1 MPASI
6 VGNNQRLLLGY
17 DGTLE
22 RHEKESTKLSL
33 RLRLNLLITVL
44 LLTFMLAMGTMIIK
58 GTRTSIQEGVETATR
73 VTTQLLDT
81 VIVSAFRNP
90 ELGPPHEVLHAFL
103 ISLGH
108 VRSNDIF
115 LYDAAGRLIYRSP
128 PSRYRVDAEAPAWF
142 AAMVAPHQ
150 ETVNRRIQYGTLVV
164 ISNPGGAIREAW
176 ANLKPLLW
184 MAVIFFIAVN
194 LLVNWML
201 GRALRPLD
209 GILGAINRM
218 EHGDLAIRLPQ
229 YDLPE
234 FNRIGQSF
242 NRMAASLET
251 STEESR
257 RLALVVKQT
266 GDAIMMHDLDGNI
279 SLWNPAAER
288 LFGYTSAEILGR
300 SATALIPEGREHE
313 LKQNLAAIM
322 ERRLIENFE
331 TQRLTRDGVL
341 LDVALSAAPLIEPH
355 ENRVIGEICSM
366 RDITERKR
374 VEEAERKL
382 EENRQLTKLIQR
394 HIEDE
399 RRSLAREL
407 HDELGQY
414 VTAIKTFAVAIG
426 NKAESALPE
435 VAAGAQTIVA
445 AANHIYD
452 GMHNIIRQLRP
463 GALDNLG
470 LAETLKDSVAEWQA
484 QHPQIKFVLKVDRNL
499 KPLGET
505 ININLYRIVQ
515 EAVNNALK
523 YSGADEIKIALV
535 RTPAN
540 RISLTVGDNGVGVNM
555 CNVDQTR
562 HFGLLGM
569 RERTQALNGTFT
581 IESAPQQGV
590 SIHVEIP
597 IKTSGDG
604 LNGERDD

>member
-1 MPASI
+1 M
-6 VGNNQRLLLGY
+6 
-17 DGTLE
+17 
-22 RHEKESTKLSL
+22 SL

-44 LLTFMLAMGTMIIK
+44 MLLFMLAMGTVIIN

-90 ELGPPHEVLHAFL
+90 ELGATHEVLHAFL
-103 ISLGH
+103 VSLGH
-108 VRSNDIF
+108 VRSNDIL
-115 LYDAAGRLIYRSP
+115 LYDGAGRLIYHSP
-128 PSRYRVDAEAPAWF
+128 PSKYKVDAEAPAWF
-142 AAMVAPHQ
+142 SALVTPAP
-150 ETVNRRIQYGTLVV
+150 EKVSRRIQYGTLV
-164 ISNPGGAIREAW
+164 ITSSPGGAIREAW
-176 ANLKPLLW
+176 SALQPLLW
-184 MAVIFFIAVN
+184 TAAVFFIAVN
-194 LLVNWML
+194 LMVNWML
-201 GRALRPLD
+201 GRALRPMN

-218 EHGDLAIRLPQ
+218 EQGDLATRLPQ

-234 FNRIGQSF
+234 FNHIGQSF
-242 NRMAASLET
+242 NRMATSLET

-266 GDAIMMHDLDGNI
+266 GDAILMHDLEGNI

-288 LFGYTSAEILGR
+288 LFGYTAEEIVGR
-300 SATALIPEGREHE
+300 SASILTPQGREHE
-313 LKQNLAAIM
+313 LKQNLAAIA

-331 TQRLTRDGVL
+331 TQRLAKDGKL
-341 LDVALSAAPLIEPH
+341 LDVSLSAAPLIDPH

-366 RDITERKR
+366 RDVTERKR

-382 EENRQLTKLIQR
+382 EENRQLTQLIQR

-414 VTAIKTFAVAIG
+414 VTAIKTFAVAIA
-426 NKAESALPE
+426 NKAENVLPD
-435 VAAGAQTIVA
+435 VASGAQTIVA

-470 LAETLKDSVAEWQA
+470 LTETLKDAVTQWQS
-484 QHPQIKFVLKVDRNL
+484 QHPQIRFVLALEGSLDA
-499 KPLGET
+499 LGET
-505 ININLYRIVQ
+505 INISLYRIVQ
-515 EAVNNALK
+515 ESVTNALK
-523 YSGADEIKIALV
+523 YSGANEISIRLV
-535 RTPAN
+535 RTPGN
-540 RISLTVGDNGVGVNM
+540 KVSLTVTDNGIGVNM
-555 CNVDQTR
+555 CDVDQSR

-569 RERTQALNGTFT
+569 RERTQALRGNFN
-581 IESAPQQGV
+581 IHSVPEQGV

-597 IKTSGDG
+597 VETSGG
-604 LNGERDD
+604 FA

>member
-1 MPASI
+1 M
-6 VGNNQRLLLGY
+6 
-17 DGTLE
+17 
-22 RHEKESTKLSL
+22 SL
-33 RLRLNLLITVL
+33 RFRLNVLITVL
-44 LLTFMLAMGTMIIK
+44 LLLFVLATGTVLIK

-90 ELGPPHEVLHAFL
+90 ELGATHEVLHTFL

-108 VRSNDIF
+108 VRGNDIF
-115 LYDAAGRLIYRSP
+115 LYDVSGRLIYRSP
-128 PSRYRVDAEAPAWF
+128 PSKYRVDAEPPAWF
-142 AAMVAPHQ
+142 AAMVTPMP
-150 ETVNRRIQYGTLVV
+150 ETVSRRIQYGTLVIV
-164 ISNPGGAIREAW
+164 SNPGGAIREAW
-176 ANLKPLLW
+176 AALRPLLW
-184 MAVIFFIAVN
+184 TAVIFFVLVN

-201 GRALRPLD
+201 ARALRPVN

-218 EHGDLAIRLPQ
+218 EQGDLAIRLPK

-234 FNRIGQSF
+234 FHLIGQSF
-242 NRMAASLET
+242 NRMVTSLET

-266 GDAIMMHDLDGNI
+266 GDAIMMYDLDGRI

-288 LFGYTSAEILGR
+288 LFGYTAEEIVGQSASVLV
-300 SATALIPEGREHE
+300 PEGHE
-313 LKQNLAAIM
+313 QELVQNLAAMM
-322 ERRLIENFE
+322 ERQLIENFE
-331 TQRLTRDGVL
+331 TQRLSKDGKL
-341 LDVALSAAPLIEPH
+341 LDVALSAAPLIDPH
-355 ENRVIGEICSM
+355 ENQVVGEICSM

-382 EENRQLTKLIQR
+382 EENRQLTQLIQR

-414 VTAIKTFAVAIG
+414 VTAVKTFAVAIG
-426 NKAESALPE
+426 NKAGTVMPE
-435 VAAGAQTIVA
+435 IASSAQTIVA

-470 LAETLKDSVAEWQA
+470 LPETLKDMVAGWQV
-484 QHPQIKFVLKVDRNL
+484 QHPQIKFILSLDRQL
-499 KPLGET
+499 KPMSET
-505 ININLYRIVQ
+505 TNINLYRIVQ
-515 EAVNNALK
+515 ESVTNALK
-523 YSGADEIKIALV
+523 YSGANEISITLK
-535 RTPAN
+535 RTPEAL
-540 RISLTVGDNGVGVNM
+540 ISLTISDNGVGVDM

-569 RERTQALNGTFT
+569 RERTQALRGIFAINSISGH
-581 IESAPQQGV
+581 GV

-597 IKTSGDG
+597 EEAI
-604 LNGERDD
+604 